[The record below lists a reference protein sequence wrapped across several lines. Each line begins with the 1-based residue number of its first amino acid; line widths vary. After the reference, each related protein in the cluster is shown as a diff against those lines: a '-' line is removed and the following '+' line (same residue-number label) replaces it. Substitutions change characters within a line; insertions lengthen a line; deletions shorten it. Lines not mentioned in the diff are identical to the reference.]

1 MAQEAE
7 LEVPVLIVGGGVA
20 GLTASMLLSNLGIP
34 SLLVSRYPHT
44 SQLPKA
50 HILNQRTM
58 EIFTD
63 IGVAPAVLAQS
74 TPTENMHGVAMYT
87 GLEGDG
93 PASRYARRIAYADGW
108 GAGNSDP
115 DYQAASACA
124 TASGPRI
131 FWAQTADA
139 PSRSWLASRWPTTSS
154 SGTHSTCTCQLICR
168 RISTTREPGS

>member
-7 LEVPVLIVGGGVA
+7 VEVPVLIVGGGVA
-20 GLTASMLLSNLGIP
+20 GLTASMLLSNLEIP

-74 TPTENMHGVAMYT
+74 TPTENMEGVAIYT
-87 GLEGDG
+87 GLDGDG
-93 PASRYARRIAYADGW
+93 PALPALGR
-108 GAGNSDP
+108 
-115 DYQAASACA
+115 
-124 TASGPRI
+124 
-131 FWAQTADA
+131 QTAADPGRLFRLGVHGSVRA
-139 PSRSWLASRWPTTSS
+139 GTGESRS
-154 SGTHSTCTCQLICR
+154 
-168 RISTTREPGS
+168 